1 MRKILFLITIKRL
14 KMTNRDLVNQDAI
27 LDALETAKA
36 TLNLLPKLPPNIKP
50 VHIRVLIAI
59 YRIRDDTGCARIT
72 DIAKTSRLLLPNVT
86 KLVNEIVS
94 LNILE
99 KISSASDKR
108 GVLVRATGDGEQYMQ
123 YIQYLRQRFEE
134 ELAGIN
140 ESDRQVMIATINR
153 VHNAIKRACEEIKD
167 KGADPYDR

>member
-1 MRKILFLITIKRL
+1 MI
-14 KMTNRDLVNQDAI
+14 NRDLVNQDAI
-27 LDALETAKA
+27 LEALGTAKA

-50 VHIRVLIAI
+50 VHIRILIAI
-59 YRIRDDTGCARIT
+59 YRIRDDAGCARIT

-99 KISSASDKR
+99 KISSVSDKR
-108 GVLVRATGDGEQYMQ
+108 RVLVRATTDGEQYMQ
-123 YIQYLRQRFEE
+123 YIQFLRQSFED

-140 ESDRQVMIATINR
+140 ETDRQVMIATINK
-153 VHNAIKRACEEIKD
+153 VFKAIKGACEEIKD
-167 KGADPYDR
+167 KEAYPYDR

>member
-1 MRKILFLITIKRL
+1 
-14 KMTNRDLVNQDAI
+14 MTNRDLVNQDAI

-50 VHIRVLIAI
+50 VHIRVLIAL

-108 GVLVRATGDGEQYMQ
+108 GVLVRATPDGEQYMQ
-123 YIQYLRQRFEE
+123 YIQFLRQRFEE

-140 ESDRQVMIATINR
+140 ETDRRVMIVTINK
-153 VHNAIKRACEEIKD
+153 VFKAIKRACEEIKD
-167 KGADPYDR
+167 Y

>member
-1 MRKILFLITIKRL
+1 
-14 KMTNRDLVNQDAI
+14 MTNQDLVNQDAI
-27 LDALETAKA
+27 IDALGTAKA

-72 DIAKTSRLLLPNVT
+72 DIAKTSRFLLPNVT

-99 KISSASDKR
+99 KFSSASDKR
-108 GVLVRATGDGEQYMQ
+108 EVLVRATTDGEQYMQ
-123 YIQYLRQRFEE
+123 YIQFLRQRFEE

-140 ESDRQVMIATINR
+140 ETDRQVMIVTINK
-153 VHNAIKRACEEIKD
+153 VFKAIKRACEEIKD
-167 KGADPYDR
+167 KEAYPYDR